1 MISGEKILVTGASG
15 EIGRKLGKFL
25 AQENEVWALARY
37 AAQSPEA
44 KEKALA
50 AATGA
55 HMRPIA
61 IDLGAPDFSEL
72 PQDFTY
78 VLHLAHTRRGPAEFI
93 ESIDINAVGAGLLLQ
108 HCRKAK
114 AALVMSST
122 AVYSPPA
129 DPFEAL
135 SERSD
140 IGRAFAPWAPSSPVS
155 KVSLEAVA
163 RFCAEAFGL
172 PVAVMRLNTVYGP
185 EMNVMPVLNMDAV
198 VRGDRDGARVG
209 RRTHRH
215 GVRDERRIRRLERGG
230 EAAHDAHRAVRARR
244 DPRRDEAARAVARG
258 ADGARAERAR
268 EELAR
273 RSGPVGRAR
282 RDPHGVGRDGRA
294 RRTPRGKEAAG
305 ARTDRRRRE
314 ERREPAIAPEVD
326 ARDPAAPE
334 GRVRVPLRVE
344 GGEEELPVVRS
355 ARRAADDAADDDPR
369 GLHRDRRREV
379 VAPHAEIDEAR
390 VRRVGGAVGGEA
402 REHGV
407 ERAAL
412 RPFARDDDVA
422 AVVERDRVPRDVGV
436 VDVRDREAAPVE
448 RRVDPLVA

>member
-1 MISGEKILVTGASG
+1 MISGEKILITGASG

-37 AAQSPEA
+37 AAQMPEA

-129 DPFEAL
+129 VPFEAL

-198 VRGDRDGARVG
+198 VRGDPVRVFADPYPHSPIHIDDMCDQLEALLAAASSKPANIVNWCGDEVVLQRGWCDMVGRWCGKPVDMVVNPIPGTRNGNACDPG
-209 RRTHRH
+209 RRTSITGPCTRPFEPSFRAIYDQRH
-215 GVRDERRIRRLERGG
+215 G
-230 EAAHDAHRAVRARR
+230 AHR
-244 DPRRDEAARAVARG
+244 G
-258 ADGARAERAR
+258 
-268 EELAR
+268 
-273 RSGPVGRAR
+273 
-282 RDPHGVGRDGRA
+282 
-294 RRTPRGKEAAG
+294 
-305 ARTDRRRRE
+305 
-314 ERREPAIAPEVD
+314 
-326 ARDPAAPE
+326 
-334 GRVRVPLRVE
+334 
-344 GGEEELPVVRS
+344 
-355 ARRAADDAADDDPR
+355 
-369 GLHRDRRREV
+369 
-379 VAPHAEIDEAR
+379 
-390 VRRVGGAVGGEA
+390 
-402 REHGV
+402 
-407 ERAAL
+407 
-412 RPFARDDDVA
+412 
-422 AVVERDRVPRDVGV
+422 
-436 VDVRDREAAPVE
+436 
-448 RRVDPLVA
+448 